1 MNKFQ
6 INLYTFLIDNV
17 NAKFCFGRLVDDAI
31 ESGRILVNDSKPTD
45 INMFL
50 NIGDIVTINSTI
62 SSIDY
67 VVNEECLK
75 AYIF

>member
-1 MNKFQ
+1 MSKFQ

-31 ESGRILVNDSKPTD
+31 ESGRILVNDIKPND
-45 INMFL
+45 INMML
-50 NIGDIVTINSTI
+50 NIGDIITINSTI

>member
-1 MNKFQ
+1 LNKFQ

>member
-1 MNKFQ
+1 MSKFQ

-17 NAKFCFGRLVDDAI
+17 NANFCFGRLVDNAI

-50 NIGDIVTINSTI
+50 SIGDIVTVNSTI

>member
-1 MNKFQ
+1 MSKFQ

-17 NAKFCFGRLVDDAI
+17 NAKFCFGRLVDNAI

>member
-1 MNKFQ
+1 MSKFQ

-17 NAKFCFGRLVDDAI
+17 NAKFCFGRLVDNAI

-50 NIGDIVTINSTI
+50 SIGDIVTVNSTI